1 VSNSLT
7 DLNQYANTS
16 VIYTDNRAYSITF
29 SANAASNTSTTIGE
43 DQSFV
48 VPAGINIASVI
59 SQPGNITYNVMAGTA
74 GNVVGTWPTLPIG
87 ISNVSS
93 GNVFSIRGT
102 FDNVTWTAVKGL
114 TLTYP
119 DKETNFSFTANLVY
133 PNTANVSL
141 NNTWSWTNAVTVA
154 NTNPD
159 LTLTTSYNWAEDI
172 STTFVYSVDD
182 LDPTATYTLTFD
194 QFSGTNGVISVN
206 GTSPG
211 VGNTATVT
219 GNRAAVNSAAV
230 VFNPYPDATDNVQV
244 YVSAVKSNPFG
255 NVTFASNVVAN
266 LTCNSTHSDYSL
278 TTAYNYAEDATTPM
292 VFSILDTDPTATS
305 FTVKFDQ
312 TSGNTG
318 AFFVNGVSQGVGNLT
333 FSNSKANINAANVS
347 FLTPPDYTG
356 NVGLT
361 YSQIKSKPFF
371 GNVTTVDN
379 VAITMTC
386 TSTHADYSLTTAYNF
401 AEDAATDLVFD
412 ILDTDVRATGYTV
425 GFAQTSGTPGL
436 FFVNGINQGIGNSA
450 IFSNSK
456 ANINSANVSFVPYP
470 DATAN
475 VGLAY
480 TQVKTNSVFGNVTQ
494 VLNEPITLTCT
505 STHSDYNLTTAYNY
519 TEDGNVQLAYEITD
533 PNQTGNVYH
542 VRFDQVTGN
551 TGVFFVNNTSQGIG
565 NPAIISGT
573 QANVNSANVNFL
585 PAADVTSD
593 LTLTYN
599 QIKTTPLFGNVIQ
612 AGNINLNL
620 TCTNAHAEYS
630 FAAMTYIEDTD
641 LDIFP
646 GNQSVVLDTDTNA
659 TSYTVSYQQV
669 SGDPGTWRV
678 TTPED
683 SNVVV
688 TSNSYTTYSRTGTR
702 TQINQVSGPGTTKL
716 EFLPAVDSVA
726 NVTIRYNQSKVNSI
740 FGNVAQAVN
749 VDAVFSVSGTNPEIS
764 NMIGVT
770 RAYTGNTVNSIFS
783 VTTPYINDG
792 TDIGQTYTISLNSAL
807 GKFGN
812 SAANALLANTYSF
825 IGNITQVNNQ
835 LSLMKFVPAKGTS
848 SSGTFT
854 YTQARGN
861 VSQVNANVTLT
872 GSAGPAIS
880 SQYTFTSNSTWT
892 PTFEEAYYS
901 GNAQVFAVGGGGG
914 GSRYISG
921 PAGLENGFGGA
932 GGSVVLANVTFTSA
946 TANVTVG
953 AGGLENTTGG
963 NSSITQGANVLATA
977 NGGYGNLA
985 VLGDDRWDVSTFNV
999 TSPAGSFGWFEPVLP
1014 YVTPPESTSAKSMY
1028 GGAPGANGTGN
1039 NAVTGT
1045 SGSTNT
1051 FGVAGNGYLR
1061 NGIYYGAGGRSVSFY
1076 YPTGNLPPVGQ
1087 LTQAQGT
1094 AGLGAQGTATA
1105 GPGAGGN
1112 AGSYLSTGL
1121 QTFSPGTAG
1130 ILTITIS

>member
-1 VSNSLT
+1 MSNSLT

-16 VIYTDNRAYSITF
+16 VLYTDNRAYSITF

-48 VPAGINIASVI
+48 VPAGINIASVV

-102 FDNVTWTAVKGL
+102 FDDVTWNAVKGL

-255 NVTFASNVVAN
+255 NVTFASNVVAT
-266 LTCNSTHSDYSL
+266 LTCNSTHADNSL

-333 FSNSKANINAANVS
+333 FSDSKANINAANVS

-386 TSTHADYSLTTAYNF
+386 TSTHADYSLTTAYNYT
-401 AEDAATDLVFD
+401 EDAATDLVFD
-412 ILDTDVRATGYTV
+412 ILDTDVRATSYTV

-436 FFVNGINQGIGNSA
+436 FFVNGISQGIGNSV
-450 IFSNSK
+450 ILSNSK

-470 DATAN
+470 DDTAN

-480 TQVKTNSVFGNVTQ
+480 TQIKTNSVFGNVIQ
-494 VLNEPITLTCT
+494 VENEPITLTCT

-533 PNQTGNVYH
+533 PNQSGNVYH

-573 QANVNSANVNFL
+573 QANVNSANVKFL

-599 QIKTTPLFGNVIQ
+599 QIKTTPLFGNVVQ

-630 FAAMTYIEDTD
+630 FTSGTYTEDTARRMQ
-641 LDIFP
+641 P
-646 GNQSVVLDTDTNA
+646 SVPAVSVILDTDPNA
-659 TSYTVSYQQV
+659 TSYTISYQQV
-669 SGDPGTWRV
+669 SGDAGTFIQYL
-678 TTPED
+678 D
-683 SNVVV
+683 DNVVS
-688 TSNSYTTYSRTGTR
+688 TTNAYSTLSNTGTR
-702 TQINQVSGPGTTKL
+702 NYFNQVTGPGTRKI
-716 EFLPAVDSVA
+716 EFQPAVDSVA

-740 FGNVAQAVN
+740 FGNVDQAVN
-749 VDAVFSVSGTNPEIS
+749 FDAVFSVSGTNPEIS

-783 VTTPYINDG
+783 TTTPYINDG

-807 GKFGN
+807 GRFGN

-825 IGNITQVNNQ
+825 SGNTTQVNNQ

-880 SQYTFTSNSTWT
+880 SEYTFTSNSTWT

-921 PAGLENGFGGA
+921 PGDLENGFGGA

-999 TSPAGSFGWFEPVLP
+999 TSPAGSFGWFEPVKP
-1014 YVTPPESTSAKSMY
+1014 YQVPAVPFESMY
-1028 GGAPGANGTGN
+1028 GGAPGAGGTGN

-1045 SGSTNT
+1045 SYTTNT

-1061 NGIYYGAGGRSVSFY
+1061 NGNYYGAGGRTVSFY
-1076 YPTGNLPPVGQ
+1076 YDSANTGSQDLR
-1087 LTQAQGT
+1087 QAQGT
-1094 AGLGAQGTATA
+1094 GGLGAQGTATA